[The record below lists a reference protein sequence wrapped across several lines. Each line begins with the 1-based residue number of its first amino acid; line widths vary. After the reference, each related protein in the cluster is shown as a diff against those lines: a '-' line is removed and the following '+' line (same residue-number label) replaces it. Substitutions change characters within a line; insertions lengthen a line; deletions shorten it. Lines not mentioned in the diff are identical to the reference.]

1 MAKEFSKQRQ
11 ILELYRD
18 GEIYAK
24 TASDY
29 AYAASSV
36 MNDFKDKIYARE
48 LLAKAVE
55 LLSGPQET
63 FFVLDILS
71 DLEISAFSQDL
82 RKAIK
87 RTESRLYEN
96 RWLLKKTSIQIQQ
109 KERAAKAVENAKTR
123 TEILYAAADVLDIF
137 KDKGWAIEIV
147 KSGIIAAR

>member
-1 MAKEFSKQRQ
+1 MAKEFGKQRW

-71 DLEISAFSQDL
+71 EFGD
-82 RKAIK
+82 
-87 RTESRLYEN
+87 N
-96 RWLLKKTSIQIQQ
+96 R
-109 KERAAKAVENAKTR
+109 
-123 TEILYAAADVLDIF
+123 F
-137 KDKGWAIEIV
+137 
-147 KSGIIAAR
+147 